1 MKSIRTLIF
10 TILSL
15 LFLSGA
21 SVFAQSNVKVSG
33 VVTSAEDE
41 LPMIGVGVLAGPG
54 VGVTTSIDGDYM
66 IEVPA
71 GTQLTFSSIGFQD
84 VTVIVPAGD
93 TFVHNVV
100 MQPES
105 MKLDDV
111 VVIAYGVRKKGT
123 VAGSVSTV
131 KSEKLEN
138 TPTAAFDQ
146 ALQGQVGEDP

>member
-15 LFLSGA
+15 VFLGSGNA
-21 SVFAQSNVKVSG
+21 FAQSLVKVSG

-54 VGVTTSIDGDYM
+54 VGVTTSIDGDYT

-71 GTQLTFSSIGFQD
+71 GTQLLFSSIGYQD
-84 VTVIVPAGD
+84 VTVIVPAGE

-105 MKLDDV
+105 MQLDDV

-123 VAGSVSTV
+123 VAG
-131 KSEKLEN
+131 
-138 TPTAAFDQ
+138 
-146 ALQGQVGEDP
+146 